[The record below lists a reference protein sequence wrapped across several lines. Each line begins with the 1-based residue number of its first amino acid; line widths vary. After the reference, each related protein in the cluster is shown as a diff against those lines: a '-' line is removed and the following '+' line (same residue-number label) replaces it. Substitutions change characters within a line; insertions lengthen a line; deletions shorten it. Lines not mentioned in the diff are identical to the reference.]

1 MWKWVTVAL
10 DRVVFP
16 PLRRWNGESVPVC
29 LGGSHFSASTGRS
42 IQLVGHWILQKQ
54 CIFSSSLWNTGS
66 APHPFEDIWACVGV
80 WPTSL
85 HVVCG
90 LWSWSSVNKCLLWV
104 GNKLLH
110 QVSWGFVHEW
120 GKSGAGDLQM
130 DWCSFS
136 SDVVQTTTGSCD
148 LDKWQKLDRWVEKD
162 NRHKSCYK
170 RDVYSGVKWKWEK
183 TVVLQEFKS
192 SDLTQCALSAP
203 VYF

>member
-1 MWKWVTVAL
+1 MSECYGALQKTDILLHLGSFKLLKVWPKSGRTICATIGFNGLNSCNNVWKSVTVAL

-42 IQLVGHWILQKQ
+42 MQLVGHWILQKQ

-90 LWSWSSVNKCLLWV
+90 LWSWSSVDKCLLWV

-136 SDVVQTTTGSCD
+136 SDVDT
-148 LDKWQKLDRWVEKD
+148 
-162 NRHKSCYK
+162 
-170 RDVYSGVKWKWEK
+170 
-183 TVVLQEFKS
+183 
-192 SDLTQCALSAP
+192 AP
-203 VYF
+203 VCTDSYRLLWPR